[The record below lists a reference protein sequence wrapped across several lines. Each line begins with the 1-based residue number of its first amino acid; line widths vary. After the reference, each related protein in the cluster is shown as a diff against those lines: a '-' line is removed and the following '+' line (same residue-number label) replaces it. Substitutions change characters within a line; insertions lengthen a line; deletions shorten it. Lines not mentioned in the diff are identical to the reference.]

1 MSICGVLWIKVV
13 SFRGVSVCN
22 VDAKGRF
29 AVPTKYRALLH
40 DMCRGSCVVTIDT
53 DDPCLLLYPLVTWET
68 IESQLQALP
77 SLNPKVRRIQRLL
90 IGHASE
96 SDLDSQGRLLLP
108 SILKDHAKLDKKLM
122 LVGQGKKFELWS
134 EANWLAQRED
144 WLEAGKSNTEEV
156 PNELSSISV

>member
-1 MSICGVLWIKVV
+1 M

-29 AVPTKYRALLH
+29 AVPTKYRAMLH
-40 DMCRGSCVVTIDT
+40 DMCRGRCVVTIDT
-53 DDPCLLLYPLVTWET
+53 DDPCLLLYPLATWET
-68 IESQLQALP
+68 IESQLEALP

-96 SDLDSQGRLLLP
+96 CELDGQGRLLL
-108 SILKDHAKLDKKLM
+108 SGILQEHAKLDKKLM

-134 EANWLAQRED
+134 EANWLSQRES
-144 WLEAGKSNTEEV
+144 WLEAGQSATEEV
-156 PNELSSISV
+156 PYELSSISV